1 MQFLA
6 ILTFLHKGKKESQG
20 YLKMQRQWQ
29 FLQNKGSYSSLKSGI
44 GAKNAV
50 VIWTTS
56 SFVDNKRS
64 VIWK

>member
-1 MQFLA
+1 LA
-6 ILTFLHKGKKESQG
+6 ILTFLHNGKKESQG

-50 VIWTTS
+50 VI
-56 SFVDNKRS
+56 
-64 VIWK
+64 